1 MGIMQVI
8 FLCLGAFPGLI
19 QILWGVLAI
28 VNAKVTIY
36 TRNKVFGKPARWIGA
51 VLIAGALLG
60 IFTLQISLLVSLA
73 ISIAVGII
81 ALRGQKQPEIA
92 RAIPHSQNIGAPQ
105 FAPQWNPSVEEEDE
119 EFGTEPALL
128 GEISQDAQS
137 LPVPLQESSPF
148 QRQQAAAMPPPQPL
162 WGDLKTP
169 SGPAVN
175 PGLSPLSSQPERPD
189 RLPEIP
195 LPPTAADDSRRL
207 PPRGLSQ
214 GGRET
219 IPPTES
225 ELAELRHQK
234 GEDRLVK
241 PGAMVSNRDP
251 IKNGLNVQPGN
262 LPPIRPPVNQPP
274 VRGPQQIPNQALP
287 IVRPVSPEKIGD
299 GQSSPKPAQ
308 PVGMPPQTVGLDV
321 KAKLSAKLV
330 VIRTSLQLQ
339 HEYWVDDDHFEIGR
353 GTGNDVQLLDETVS
367 RRHAAIR
374 HAQGMWFIQDPSSTS
389 GTFINGSKVHA
400 KKLEPGDEIMI
411 GSTIFRFEVNESR

>member
-19 QILWGVLAI
+19 QILWGILAI

-51 VLIAGALLG
+51 VLIVGALLG

-73 ISIAVGII
+73 VSIAVGFI

-92 RAIPHSQNIGAPQ
+92 RAIRSQNIDTPQ
-105 FAPQWNPSVEEEDE
+105 FAPQWNPSMEEEDE
-119 EFGTEPALL
+119 EFGTEPASL
-128 GEISQDAQS
+128 GEISQDVQS
-137 LPVPLQESSPF
+137 FPVPLQEPSPF
-148 QRQQAAAMPPPQPL
+148 QQQEAGMPPPPSL
-162 WGDLKTP
+162 WGELKTP
-169 SGPAVN
+169 SDPAVN
-175 PGLSPLSSQPERPD
+175 PGLSPLSSQPERLD
-189 RLPEIP
+189 RPPEMP

-225 ELAELRHQK
+225 ELAELRRQK

-241 PGAMVSNRDP
+241 PGALVSNRDP
-251 IKNGLNVQPGN
+251 INKGLNVQPGN
-262 LPPIRPPVNQPP
+262 LPPIRTPVNPPP
-274 VRGPQQIPNQALP
+274 VRDLQQIPNQPPP

-299 GQSSPKPAQ
+299 GQSSLKPAQ
-308 PVGMPPQTVGLDV
+308 PVGMPPQMVGSDV
-321 KAKLSAKLV
+321 KVKRSAKLV